1 MDEMQRIARLENVK
15 AIEGTIHTALT
26 HHERLR
32 ILEHKQIEEEI
43 QSRARAQKYEFEA
56 RI

>member
-43 QSRARAQKYEFEA
+43 QARARAQKYEFEA